1 MPDQRLQRDGRQR
14 RRCRRRSNVAKRNV
28 DDDTD
33 DVFKV
38 ERHPSVVR
46 RVPEDVVWV
55 FFDVVGVGVGVGVE
69 HRLPDDVTV
78 GQEELDKL
86 CEEETQAEDQ
96 VSF

>member
-55 FFDVVGVGVGVGVE
+55 FFDVVGVGVE